1 MLVWILLPRTP
12 KSFGAERQ
20 QGYRQAL
27 RDVAKARYP
36 HEPSGAES
44 LYVRIVW
51 FSRKQGGPDTDNIV
65 KPILDELDG
74 IIYRTD
80 AQIKQCL
87 AMRIDLTKPHAI
99 SDQNVPDDLYRS
111 LVDLISSSRG
121 DILFIEVGEVT
132 SQEVVFGKIDRSGI

>member
-1 MLVWILLPRTP
+1 MIVWILLPRTP
-12 KSFGAERQ
+12 KSLGAERQ

-27 RDVAKARYP
+27 RDVAKIRYP
-36 HEPSGAES
+36 HEPSDAES

-74 IIYRTD
+74 IVYRTD

-87 AMRIDLTKPHAI
+87 ATRIDLTKPHSI

>member
-12 KSFGAERQ
+12 KSFGAEKQ
-20 QGYRQAL
+20 QGYRQAI
-27 RDVAKARYP
+27 RDRARAQYAL
-36 HEPSGAES
+36 EPSDAES

-51 FSRKQGGPDTDNIV
+51 FSRKKGGPDTDNIV

-74 IIYRTD
+74 IVYRTD

-87 AMRIDLTKPHAI
+87 ATRIDLAGPYTI
-99 SDQNVPDDLYRS
+99 SDRDVPEDLYQS
-111 LVDLISSSRG
+111 LLDLIAQSRN
-121 DILFIEVGEVT
+121 DILFIEVGELT

>member
-1 MLVWILLPRTP
+1 LFGYCSLEPPGHSGQRGP
-12 KSFGAERQ
+12 KDIGRRLEMPQ
-20 QGYRQAL
+20 
-27 RDVAKARYP
+27 KARYP
-36 HEPSGAES
+36 HEPSDAES

-51 FSRKQGGPDTDNIV
+51 FSRKKGGPDTDNIV

-87 AMRIDLTKPHAI
+87 TTRIDLTKPYAI
-99 SDQNVPDDLYRS
+99 SNRDVPDDLYQS
-111 LVDLISSSRG
+111 LLDLISSSHG
-121 DILFIEVGEVT
+121 DILFIEVGDIR